1 MLRYL
6 ILRPIAVLMG
16 FGALILFGLY
26 ALGLLPISLLPA
38 LETPRVLLRAH
49 YPNTAARSME
59 QQVGAPLREALL
71 SLSNLEELESKTA
84 NHLSTCALQFR
95 HGTRMDLALQ
105 EINER
110 LDRLAVLFP
119 RDMARPQVIPVNTSD
134 IPLIRLQIVPRRAA
148 EYGQV
153 SELVEKTIKRRLEQM
168 PGIAMADLHGARHQY
183 VQIRIYPEVLQ
194 ALGIH
199 EGHISRAI
207 RGAHGEIGSHILREG
222 PHQYFLRIGSAIQG
236 AEALSQLPIPTSA
249 GTSVA
254 LGRLARVQ
262 PANLEPGGHHLFNGR
277 EGLVLTI
284 YPQAQAQ
291 ANDLAEAL
299 RDQAAS
305 FAREYP
311 QARFQFTQDQTFLLE
326 AGIGNLAQSLV
337 LGGLLAAGVL
347 FLFQGH
353 YAAPVLMG
361 LSIPVSLLL
370 TFVLFYALGIS
381 LNILSM
387 SGLALGLGM
396 LIDNAIVVLDHIS
409 RLRRGG
415 AGATE
420 SCAAGVRE
428 VAAPVLSQVLTTVAV
443 YAPLVLISGLAGA
456 LIGDQALAL
465 TLSLCASLAIAFLF
479 APTLYHLL
487 VPESAEI
494 RPDTRFYLLIS
505 QLHQRWMEWAFAHK
519 PIMAGICALV
529 AASSIPMALRLPL
542 STLPDLEKQET
553 LLRIDWNEPIDA
565 AENLVRVKRLDA
577 FLAASGVHLREAD
590 AGIPQ
595 FLLAKEDYSSTQA
608 RVYYQCADEAQKEQ
622 ADQRAAAWLRAS
634 YPGASFE
641 VQDAPNAF
649 TQLFVEGAPYLE
661 ARFRAPNGI
670 YDPAYSDDMEALLRK
685 IPPGGWQ
692 KGEGLQQEPVLELAP
707 DPEAMSRYG
716 IPWPALHE
724 RIDALFGTSP
734 IAEIKHLGAL
744 RPLHFARDRLPVEE
758 QLEAAIEGEN
768 GVYPLKKVLRAT
780 AAHTFRYITADK
792 NGPFQSLQF
801 EGDAR
806 AAGAWAAQ
814 LGEWAGR
821 HGFSVT
827 FSGRHYD
834 HTAHSKQLLWVFMLS
849 LALLYV
855 ILAMQ
860 FENLVHPLI
869 VLSTL
874 PMGIFGSVLFLYL
887 DGASMDILAGIG
899 FVVVLGIITD
909 DPILKVH
916 TMNRLR
922 RVYSAE
928 GFSPRESLERAV
940 REAGAICLK
949 PVLMTSLTTILA
961 LLPTLYLKGIGTELQ
976 RTMTLVIAG
985 GLSVGT
991 FFTLVFVPLVYE
1003 YIEKNKMRA

>member
-1 MLRYL
+1 MLRAL

-16 FGALILFGLY
+16 FGALFLLGLY
-26 ALGLLPISLLPA
+26 ALGHLPVSLLPA

-59 QQVGAPLREALL
+59 QQVSAPLREALL
-71 SLSNLEELESKTA
+71 SLGNLEDLETRTT
-84 NHLSTCALQFR
+84 NHVSTCALQFR
-95 HGTRMDLALQ
+95 HGTRMELALQ

-110 LDRLAVLFP
+110 LDRLSALFP
-119 RDMARPQVIPVNTSD
+119 RDMARPQVIPINPSD
-134 IPLIRLQIVPRRAA
+134 IPLIRLQIVPRRAS
-148 EYGQV
+148 EYRQV
-153 SELVEKTIKRRLEQM
+153 SELVEKTIKRRLEQV
-168 PGIAMADLHGARHQY
+168 PGVAMADLHGARY
-183 VQIRIYPEVLQ
+183 PYLQIRIYPERVQ

-199 EGHISRAI
+199 EGHLSQAI
-207 RGAHGEIGSHILREG
+207 QGAYGEIGDHILREG

-236 AEALSQLPIPTSA
+236 PEALSQLPIPTSA

-254 LGRLARVQ
+254 LGQLARVQ
-262 PANLEPGGHHLFNGR
+262 VADLEPGGHHLFSGR

-299 RDQAAS
+299 RAEAAS

-311 QARFQFTQDQTFLLE
+311 QAQFQFTQDQTFLLE
-326 AGIGNLAQSLV
+326 AGIGNLAQSLI
-337 LGGLLAAGVL
+337 LGGLLATGVL

-353 YAAPVLMG
+353 YAAPILMG

-396 LIDNAIVVLDHIS
+396 LIDNAIVVLDHIA
-409 RLRRGG
+409 RLRRSG

-428 VAAPVLSQVLTTVAV
+428 VAAPVLGQVLTTVAV
-443 YAPLVLISGLAGA
+443 YTPLILISGLAGA

-465 TLSLCASLAIAFLF
+465 TLSLGVSLAIAFLF
-479 APTLYHLL
+479 CPTLYHLL

-494 RPDTRFYLLIS
+494 RPDTRVYHWIS
-505 QLHQRWMEWAFAHK
+505 RLHQRWMDWAFAHK
-519 PIMAGICALV
+519 PAIAVICALA
-529 AASSIPMALRLPL
+529 AASSIPMAMKLPL
-542 STLPDLEKQET
+542 TALPDLEKRET

-565 AENLVRVKRLDA
+565 AENLARVRRLDA
-577 FLAASGVHLREAD
+577 FLAGSGVSLREAD
-590 AGIPQ
+590 VGIPQ
-595 FLLAKEDYSSTQA
+595 FLLAKEDLSSTQA
-608 RVYYQCADEAQKEQ
+608 QLYYQCTDEPQKAEV
-622 ADQRAAAWLRAS
+622 DQRTASWLRAS
-634 YPGASFE
+634 YPQATFA

-649 TQLFVEGAPYLE
+649 TQLFAGSLPYLE
-661 ARFRAPNGI
+661 ARFRAPGSI

-685 IPPGGWQ
+685 IPSGEWQ
-692 KGEGLQQEPVLELAP
+692 KGEGLQQEPILELLP

-716 IPWPALHE
+716 IAWPALHE
-724 RIDALFGTSP
+724 RVEALFGASP
-734 IAEIKHLGAL
+734 IAETRHLGGL
-744 RPLHFARDRLPVEE
+744 LPIYFARDSGRIEA
-758 QLEAAIEGEN
+758 QLEAEVEGEN
-768 GVYPLKKVLRAT
+768 GVYPLKKVLRVLPART
-780 AAHTFRYITADK
+780 HRYLSADK
-792 NGPFQSLQF
+792 NGPYQSLRF
-801 EGDAR
+801 EGSKV
-806 AAGAWAAQ
+806 AAGTWTTTLGAWASA
-814 LGEWAGR
+814 
-821 HGFSVT
+821 HGFSVA
-827 FSGRHYD
+827 FRGQYYD
-834 HTAHSKQLLWVFMLS
+834 NTAHGRQLLWVFLLS
-849 LALLYV
+849 LALLYF

-860 FENLVHPLI
+860 FEDLTQPLI
-869 VLSTL
+869 VLCTL
-874 PMGIFGSVLFLYL
+874 PMGIFGSVLFLHL
-887 DGASMDILAGIG
+887 GGASIDILAGIG

-922 RVYSAE
+922 QEYCTA
-928 GFSPRESLERAV
+928 GLSPRESLERAV
-940 REAGAICLK
+940 REAGEICLK

-1003 YIEKNKMRA
+1003 FIEKNKMRA